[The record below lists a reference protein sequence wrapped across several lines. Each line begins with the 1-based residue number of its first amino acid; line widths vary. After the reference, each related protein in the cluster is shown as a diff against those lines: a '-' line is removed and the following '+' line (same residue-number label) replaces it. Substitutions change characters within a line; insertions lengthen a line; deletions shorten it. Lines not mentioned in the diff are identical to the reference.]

1 MLPILFV
8 ETVYTAPDYDE
19 CDYGPDDSVDYAADG
34 DTSTDTMP
42 MGFRELVRAIQH
54 GGYSHASSSHRT
66 ARDVTAR
73 DWLTADSE
81 QDYRTGDVTERSI
94 HLESSATP
102 HQVRYWRLAWKAAG
116 IVKV

>member
-8 ETVYTAPDYDE
+8 ETVYAAPDED
-19 CDYGPDDSVDYAADG
+19 DG
-34 DTSTDTMP
+34 DYCPEPAESDTDTLF

-54 GGYSHASSSHRT
+54 GGYSHPSSSHRM

-94 HLESSATP
+94 HLEAGATP

-116 IVKV
+116 IVKG

>member
-8 ETVYTAPDYDE
+8 ETVYAAPADD
-19 CDYGPDDSVDYAADG
+19 CDCYPEPAESD
-34 DTSTDTMP
+34 TDTLF

-54 GGYSHASSSHRT
+54 GGYTHPSSSHRT
-66 ARDVTAR
+66 ARNVNAW
-73 DWLTADSE
+73 DWLSADNE

-94 HLESSATP
+94 HLEASATP

-116 IVKV
+116 IVKA

>member
-8 ETVYTAPDYDE
+8 ETVYAAPGDDCDDYCPEPAESD
-19 CDYGPDDSVDYAADG
+19 
-34 DTSTDTMP
+34 TDTLF

-54 GGYSHASSSHRT
+54 GGYSHASASHRT
-66 ARDVTAR
+66 ARDVTAW
-73 DWLTADSE
+73 DWLSADSE

-94 HLESSATP
+94 HLEASATP

-116 IVKV
+116 IVKA